1 MSSMLSPGPA
11 NAAAGIIARKQ
22 PDIGAGRPRRSKWVA
37 RSKLYLALIALMAPM
52 LGGMALFTYYPQYS
66 TIKYSFYKWDGGSL
80 FEEFRGLENYRRA
93 FTGDTL
99 FWPTFGL
106 VLILLAANIVKMWPS
121 IFAAIVVHRLK
132 SERWQYIYRVL
143 FVVPMV
149 IPSLVGLLIWKGF
162 YDPLIG
168 PLNQFLNA
176 TGLMRILA
184 WLDVRM
190 PALSAALAPVLHR
203 TVDPLFYSVGGMLM
217 TGVLLFC
224 AAGGWAAIKRAWLFW
239 LLAVALAAS
248 VMGVGDAL
256 AAAYWPAEGTAPT
269 DLHWSVVVRFAIW
282 VLGAAFAGEWSLRTR
297 GVAGTRIMRWSGA
310 VVAGVACL
318 AAAAA
323 MLWTSPVGQFD
334 TGTPGWLSNSKLI
347 VPSLILW
354 GFPWVGTVGVLL
366 YLAGLQNISQDIYEA
381 ADIDG
386 VGSVGKLFYIELPL
400 ILVQVRINLI
410 FLTIGTLTDYGLF
423 LLLLGA
429 QGGPG
434 GVGVVPGLY
443 MYRKAFVDGEF
454 GYACAL
460 GIVLAAIILIITV
473 LYQKYVTVEK

>member
-1 MSSMLSPGPA
+1 MSAMLSPGSTD
-11 NAAAGIIARKQ
+11 AAAGIIAKKA
-22 PDIGAGRPRRSKWVA
+22 PDLPSGYVRHTKWAA
-37 RSKLYLALIALMAPM
+37 RSKHYLTLFALMAPM
-52 LGGMALFTYYPQYS
+52 LAGMLLFTYYPQYS
-66 TIKYSFYKWDGGSL
+66 TIKYSFYKWDGGAL
-80 FEEFRGLENYRRA
+80 FEEYRGLENYRRA
-93 FTGDTL
+93 LTGDSL

-106 VLILLAANIVKMWPS
+106 VLVLLAANIVKMWPS
-121 IFAAIVVHRLK
+121 ILAAIVVHRVR

-149 IPSLVGLLIWKGF
+149 IPALVGLLIWKGF

-168 PLNQFLNA
+168 PLNKFLNA
-176 TGLMRILA
+176 TGLMHVLA

-190 PALSAALAPVLHR
+190 PALSASLAPVVHGAI
-203 TVDPLFYSVGGMLM
+203 DPIFYGVGGMLVV
-217 TGVLLFC
+217 GVLLFF
-224 AAGGWAAIKRAWLFW
+224 AAGGWAAMKRSWIVGVLA
-239 LLAVALAAS
+239 LLLAAS
-248 VMGVGDAL
+248 VLGVGDAL
-256 AAAYWPAEGTAPT
+256 SAAYWPAEGAAPT
-269 DLHWSVVVRFAIW
+269 ALQWSVLLRFAIW
-282 VLGAAFAGEWSLRTR
+282 TAGAALAGEWLLRAR
-297 GVAGTRIMRWSGA
+297 GAAGSNAMRWAGA
-310 VVAGVACL
+310 AIVGLACIVG
-318 AAAAA
+318 AAT
-323 MLWTSPVGQFD
+323 LWTSPVGDFD

-366 YLAGLQNISQDIYEA
+366 YLAGLQNISTDVYEA

-386 VGSVGKLFYIELPL
+386 VTSFGKLIFIELPL
-400 ILVQVRINLI
+400 ILSQVRINLI

-460 GIVLAAIILIITV
+460 GIILAAIILVITV
-473 LYQKYVTVEK
+473 LYQKYVTIDK